1 MLTRYICEFCGK
13 VYKTEKEALACEER
27 TKKLKAKFKKDQ
39 TVFDADGYK
48 YLVVDAEVWRK
59 NWDRAYREKLIE
71 GLLEVG
77 MPIGHTFLYFLKAL
91 DQETKDCHFIPS
103 EEPLGM
109 DSLFTQVRFSK
120 LKKAVGPHTKGINLL
135 YEDAVFKEKL

>member
-1 MLTRYICEFCGK
+1 MLTRYVCEYCGK
-13 VYKTEKEALACEER
+13 AYKTKEKALACEER
-27 TKKLKAKFKKDQ
+27 GRKLKAKFKKDRV
-39 TVFDADGYK
+39 VFDQDGYK
-48 YLVVDAEVWRK
+48 YQVIDAEVWRK

-91 DQETKDCHFIPS
+91 DSETKDCHFIS
-103 EEPLGM
+103 SKESHRT

-135 YEDAVFKEKL
+135 YEDAVFKEKP